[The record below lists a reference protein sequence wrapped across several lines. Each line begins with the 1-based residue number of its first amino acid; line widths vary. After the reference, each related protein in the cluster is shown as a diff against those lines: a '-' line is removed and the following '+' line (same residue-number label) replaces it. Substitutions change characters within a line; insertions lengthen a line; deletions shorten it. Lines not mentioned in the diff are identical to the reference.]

1 MAMVIRNVQFF
12 DERSKNMVEKILVMR
27 SLRIISKL

>member
-1 MAMVIRNVQFF
+1 MVIRNVQFF
-12 DERSKNMVEKILVMR
+12 DEQSKNIAEKILVMI

>member
-1 MAMVIRNVQFF
+1 MVIRNVQFF
-12 DERSKNMVEKILVMR
+12 DGQSKNMAEKILVMR